1 MLLVDDIQ
9 FIIGKESTQE
19 EFSILL
25 TTCTW
30 QESRSSSLA
39 NVPQKDIETLEA
51 GLRTG
56 FEWELI
62 ADISFPDYE
71 TRMDMPIKKDNKKGG
86 HMNELQIFKNEE
98 FGEVRTVTIDNEPW
112 FVGKDVATALGYKDT
127 SDALKK
133 HVSEDDKRILKPGEM
148 PTLKMSNYGAYIIN
162 ESGLYALIFGSK
174 LGSAKR
180 FKHWVT
186 SEVLPTIRKTGRY
199 QMQTPQGK
207 ELLALAVLEARKTI
221 EAQAAEIGRMKPKEI
236 FADAVATSKQSIL
249 IGQLAKLICQNGH
262 EIGQKRLFKWMREN
276 GYLMKSG
283 SDYNMPMQRYV
294 EQGLFEIKESSI
306 ANPDGSTRL
315 TRTTKVTGKGQQY
328 FINKF
333 LGC

>member
-1 MLLVDDIQ
+1 
-9 FIIGKESTQE
+9 
-19 EFSILL
+19 
-25 TTCTW
+25 
-30 QESRSSSLA
+30 
-39 NVPQKDIETLEA
+39 
-51 GLRTG
+51 
-56 FEWELI
+56 
-62 ADISFPDYE
+62 
-71 TRMDMPIKKDNKKGG
+71 
-86 HMNELQIFKNEE
+86 MNELQIFKNEE
-98 FGEVRTVTIDNEPW
+98 FGEVRTVTIDGEPW
-112 FVGKDVATALGYKDT
+112 FVGKDVATALGYERT
-127 SDALKK
+127 ADAIRQ
-133 HVSEDDKRILKPGEM
+133 HVEAEDKGVGEIQTPGGIQNM
-148 PTLKMSNYGAYIIN
+148 TIIS

-174 LGSAKR
+174 LESAKR

-186 SEVLPTIRKTGRY
+186 SEVLPTIRKTGGY
-199 QMQTPQGK
+199 QMQVPQGK
-207 ELLALAVLEARKTI
+207 ELLALAVLEAQKTI
-221 EAQAAEIGRMKPKEI
+221 EEKNAQIERMRPKEI

-283 SDYNMPMQRYV
+283 SDYNMTMQRYI

-333 LGC
+333 LGCVAE